1 MRPFHIS
8 TIFRETIHA
17 VSVFQGHQDAVSS
30 AVFVTQPATDLIV
43 SGSDDRSMKVGQAE
57 YYHHSLFIFPGQV
70 WDLRNMRT
78 AVASVTSDSRCD
90 SKHRYLV
97 TMRLREEVTQH

>member
-1 MRPFHIS
+1 M
-8 TIFRETIHA
+8 
-17 VSVFQGHQDAVSS
+17 SVFQGHQDAVSS

-43 SGSDDRSMKVGQAE
+43 SGSDDRSMKVGPDWML
-57 YYHHSLFIFPGQV
+57 SSFLFLFIFPGQV

-78 AVASVTSDSRCD
+78 AVASATSDSRCD

-97 TMRLREEVTQH
+97 TISCIQTVQCLARHD

>member
-43 SGSDDRSMKVGQAE
+43 SGSDDRSMKVG
-57 YYHHSLFIFPGQV
+57 P
-70 WDLRNMRT
+70 R
-78 AVASVTSDSRCD
+78 
-90 SKHRYLV
+90 
-97 TMRLREEVTQH
+97 

>member
-43 SGSDDRSMKVGQAE
+43 SGSDDRSMKVGKIIILLLLSII
-57 YYHHSLFIFPGQV
+57 YF
-70 WDLRNMRT
+70 LRFGI
-78 AVASVTSDSRCD
+78 
-90 SKHRYLV
+90 
-97 TMRLREEVTQH
+97 

>member
-43 SGSDDRSMKVGQAE
+43 SGSDDRSMKVGPGSILLSFLI
-57 YYHHSLFIFPGQV
+57 HFPWPGLGSEEHEDCGGQR
-70 WDLRNMRT
+70 DLRQQ
-78 AVASVTSDSRCD
+78 V
-90 SKHRYLV
+90 
-97 TMRLREEVTQH
+97 

>member
-1 MRPFHIS
+1 M
-8 TIFRETIHA
+8 
-17 VSVFQGHQDAVSS
+17 FQGHQDAVSS

-43 SGSDDRSMKVGQAE
+43 SGSDDRSMKVAE
-57 YYHHSLFIFPGQV
+57 TDNIYIVIMFIHHLFSQV

-97 TMRLREEVTQH
+97 TTRIREEGTQH

>member
-43 SGSDDRSMKVGQAE
+43 SGSDDRSMKVE
-57 YYHHSLFIFPGQV
+57 KIIILLLLSIIYF
-70 WDLRNMRT
+70 LRFGI
-78 AVASVTSDSRCD
+78 
-90 SKHRYLV
+90 
-97 TMRLREEVTQH
+97 